1 MHTKSNQL
9 QKEDKSNTKLLIG
22 FFIAFFAIFGIAIFV
37 VFSGVVMDGSGKKSA
52 QYNDKARAQMD
63 EQWCRIIRIAMETA
77 ATDAAVANEEDYI
90 PFKEGDGGRISDLS
104 RGGKIYMNS
113 FLKSTKVDDPSM
125 LSENISTSLGRKEGD
140 FSYIWVS
147 DTAVVVYIDNTD
159 KNGSTSEPHTLT
171 STNCQCIY
179 SGPVE
184 LYND

>member
-1 MHTKSNQL
+1 
-9 QKEDKSNTKLLIG
+9 
-22 FFIAFFAIFGIAIFV
+22 
-37 VFSGVVMDGSGKKSA
+37 
-52 QYNDKARAQMD
+52 
-63 EQWCRIIRIAMETA
+63 
-77 ATDAAVANEEDYI
+77 
-90 PFKEGDGGRISDLS
+90 
-104 RGGKIYMNS
+104 MNS

>member
-1 MHTKSNQL
+1 MNTKRNQL

-22 FFIAFFAIFGIAIFV
+22 FFIAFFTIFGIAIYV
-37 VFSGVVMDGSGKKSA
+37 VFSGVVMDGSGQKSA

-63 EQWCRIIRIAMETA
+63 EQWCRIIRNAMETA

-90 PFKEGDGGRISDLS
+90 PFKEGDSGRISDLS